1 MEVSVKS
8 YLPGVLS
15 GILVSYVT
23 VYSIA
28 VTAAIAM
35 PREFS
40 IVLWQMAVVFGL
52 GAFLPTL
59 IIYLSTLF
67 VSRPNL
73 LASLTGFCVAVIASM
88 CFFTGLTFA
97 GSALSAII
105 LGALVATTL
114 ASLWSN
120 RSVRDFPSMP
130 SA

>member
-1 MEVSVKS
+1 MEVSLKS

-15 GILVSYVT
+15 GIVISYIT

-28 VTAAIAM
+28 VTSAIVM
-35 PREFS
+35 PREFP
-40 IVLWQMAVVFGL
+40 ILLWQVAVVFGL
-52 GAFLPTL
+52 GAFLPAL
-59 IIYLSTLF
+59 VIYLSTLL

-73 LASLTGFCVAVIASM
+73 LASLTGFCVAVIVSM

-105 LGALVATTL
+105 LGALVSTTL

-120 RSVRDFPSMP
+120 RSFKADGF
-130 SA
+130 AAA